1 MADNVS
7 IDTGQVQAVAG
18 QIRQDAD
25 LTLASSVEQG
35 RDLHDRGVMFG
46 HRYPGGA
53 VVQAKQQYADA
64 LAVLDANVR
73 NHQIAAE
80 FFAEAADR
88 IARAFAQSDRQAG
101 QAQDVIQ
108 RSISEAQAAVGAKYG
123 LVPPSAG
130 AAPAAAPSSSKYAGE
145 ML

>member
-7 IDTGQVQAVAG
+7 IDTGQVHAAAG
-18 QIRQDAD
+18 QIRQDAGSV
-25 LTLASSVEQG
+25 LASSVESG
-35 RDLHDRGVMFG
+35 RDLHGRGVMFG

-64 LAVLDANVR
+64 LAVLETNVR

-88 IARAFAQSDRQAG
+88 IARAFAQVDRRAG
-101 QAQDVIQ
+101 QAQDVIA
-108 RSISEAQAAVGAKYG
+108 RAIGEAQTAVATRYG
-123 LVPPSAG
+123 LVPPVGDGS
-130 AAPAAAPSSSKYAGE
+130 AAPTSKYAGE